1 MNEIPAHTLVLTDP
15 RLESTHDPYG
25 NIGNATTRYVF
36 AAGAD
41 TEAATVIGLA
51 RAISW
56 IIENPPTEED
66 WHRSGVERRLLRE
79 RLLPCPTCS
88 TREYRRGQNKEMPHG
103 S

>member
-1 MNEIPAHTLVLTDP
+1 MNDIPAHTLVLTDP

-36 AAGAD
+36 AAG
-41 TEAATVIGLA
+41 EESQSATLIGLA

-66 WHRSGVERRLLRE
+66 WHRSGIERRLLRE
-79 RLLPCPTCS
+79 RLLPCPNCAIAAQHQN
-88 TREYRRGQNKEMPHG
+88 RNKEMRA
-103 S
+103 